1 MSNISGFGFGGMS
14 AALSDDKTEVLILV
28 RDAPMPMRYK
38 IRPREDGTLEIIN
51 LDDDDFLVEEIESI
65 LNDKIYAREN
75 REYESYELMG
85 RFEAAQA
92 VVKYIREH
100 FVAKD

>member
-14 AALSDDKTEVLILV
+14 AGLSDDKTEVLILV
-28 RDAPMPMRYK
+28 RDSPIPMRYK
-38 IRPREDGTLEIIN
+38 IRSMDSGTLEIIN
-51 LDDDDFLVEEIESI
+51 LDDDEYIVEEIESI
-65 LNDKIYAREN
+65 LNAKIYAREN

-92 VVKYIREH
+92 VVKYIREN
-100 FVAKD
+100 FDAKE